1 MALPSEMRRAIWRA
15 YVPGQERGL
24 LSAVSRE
31 YAMAARAAVVWL
43 AEKDGVVADVALYD
57 TILGATA

>member
-1 MALPSEMRRAIWRA
+1 
-15 YVPGQERGL
+15 
-24 LSAVSRE
+24 
-31 YAMAARAAVVWL
+31 MAARAAVVWL